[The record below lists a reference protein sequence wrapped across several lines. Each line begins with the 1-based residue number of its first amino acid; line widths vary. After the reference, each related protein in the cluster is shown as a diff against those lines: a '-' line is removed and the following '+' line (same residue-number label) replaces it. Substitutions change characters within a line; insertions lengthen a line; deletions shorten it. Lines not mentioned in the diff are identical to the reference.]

1 MQGNS
6 SSALRMGL
14 IFSSVGMALGRLVFF
29 TNHNTLPKTLG
40 GVAFVSGTAS
50 AISFAVAI
58 NRSA

>member
-6 SSALRMGL
+6 SSALRVGL
-14 IFSSVGMALGRLVFF
+14 IFSFVGMALGLLVFF